1 MIQRMSFTV
10 GQIAKLS
17 GLSVRSLHHYDET
30 GLLCPSE
37 RSDAGYRLYSES
49 DIERLHQIQA
59 LRWLELPL
67 SEVKEILDRDGAT
80 IPEVVDRKI
89 AALTKQIEQETE
101 LRTRLI
107 SLRTRHLQ
115 GDVSGKDRWLS
126 ALELFSHYEKHLSA
140 DELNRFKSN
149 DSDVDEWRAAYD
161 DVVSALDR
169 NVSPASEEGQAL
181 AYRWGVLTFKFTNGD
196 IVTAYKAKAAYE
208 NDEGVRRSV
217 TSLTG
222 SDPAVMDF
230 VLAASNHAHRQI
242 LAQYFAPEE
251 LERLNLKNLWRPE
264 WLRIATALREEHAKQ
279 SPIDCKDV
287 QALAV
292 EWSQQLNA
300 LTGGDDTLKAKLLNA
315 LEVDHGLQKR
325 WLVADGLLRFAQQA
339 LSAAS
344 QVGKIQ

>member
-1 MIQRMSFTV
+1 
-10 GQIAKLS
+10 
-17 GLSVRSLHHYDET
+17 
-30 GLLCPSE
+30 
-37 RSDAGYRLYSES
+37 LYSES
-49 DIERLHQIQA
+49 DVERLHQIQA

-89 AALTKQIEQETE
+89 AALTMQISQATE
-101 LRTRLI
+101 LQSRLV

-115 GDVSGKDRWLS
+115 GDVSGKEKWLS

-169 NVSPASEEGQAL
+169 NVSPASDEGQAL
-181 AYRWGVLTFKFTNGD
+181 AYRWGVLTFKFAKGD
-196 IVTAYKAKAAYE
+196 MITAYKTKAAYE
-208 NDEGVRRSV
+208 NDAGVRRSMKA
-217 TSLTG
+217 LTG
-222 SDPAVMDF
+222 TNPAVMHF
-230 VLAASNHAHRQI
+230 VFAASNHAHLQ
-242 LAQYFAPEE
+242 LLSQYLAPEE
-251 LERLNLKNLWRPE
+251 MERLNLKNLGRTE

-287 QALAV
+287 QVLAV

-300 LTGGDDTLKAKLLNA
+300 LTSGDDTLKAKLLKV

-325 WLVADGLLRFAQQA
+325 WLVADGLLRFVQQA
-339 LSAAS
+339 LSATS

>member
-1 MIQRMSFTV
+1 
-10 GQIAKLS
+10 
-17 GLSVRSLHHYDET
+17 
-30 GLLCPSE
+30 
-37 RSDAGYRLYSES
+37 LYSES

-89 AALTKQIEQETE
+89 AALTKQIEDETE
-101 LRTRLI
+101 LRTRLVN
-107 SLRTRHLQ
+107 LRTRHLQ
-115 GDVSGKDRWLS
+115 GDVSGKEQWLS

-169 NVSPASEEGQAL
+169 NVSPSSDEGQAL
-181 AYRWGVLTFKFTNGD
+181 AYRWGVLTFKFANGD
-196 IVTAYKAKAAYE
+196 MVTAYKTKAASYE
-208 NDEGVRRSV
+208 NDAGVRRSV

-230 VLAASNHAHRQI
+230 VLAASNHSHLRI
-242 LAQYFAPEE
+242 LSQYFAPED
-251 LERLNLKNLWRPE
+251 LERLNLKNLGRPE
-264 WLRIATALREEHAKQ
+264 WLRTASALREEYAKQ
-279 SPIDCKDV
+279 SPIDCDEV

-292 EWSQQLNA
+292 EWSEQLDAITSGN
-300 LTGGDDTLKAKLLNA
+300 DTLKAKLLNA

-325 WLVADGLLRFAQQA
+325 WLVADGLLRYAQQA
-339 LSAAS
+339 LSATS

>member
-1 MIQRMSFTV
+1 MIQRMSFTI

-49 DIERLHQIQA
+49 DVERLHQIQA

-89 AALTKQIEQETE
+89 AALTMQIEQATE
-101 LRTRLI
+101 LRTRLV

-115 GDVSGKDRWLS
+115 GDVSGKEQWLS

-169 NVSPASEEGQAL
+169 NVSPS
-181 AYRWGVLTFKFTNGD
+181 
-196 IVTAYKAKAAYE
+196 
-208 NDEGVRRSV
+208 S
-217 TSLTG
+217 
-222 SDPAVMDF
+222 
-230 VLAASNHAHRQI
+230 
-242 LAQYFAPEE
+242 
-251 LERLNLKNLWRPE
+251 
-264 WLRIATALREEHAKQ
+264 
-279 SPIDCKDV
+279 
-287 QALAV
+287 
-292 EWSQQLNA
+292 
-300 LTGGDDTLKAKLLNA
+300 
-315 LEVDHGLQKR
+315 
-325 WLVADGLLRFAQQA
+325 
-339 LSAAS
+339 
-344 QVGKIQ
+344 